1 MNLFL
6 DQLNNIELYQRKED
20 IFTPIINSNIKQVQ
34 KNIRVKV
41 KYYNGKRLGR
51 KNTTVENSKTNSE
64 IVELL
69 LKYGAD
75 SNKLVNDSGKNPFH
89 LAIEKE
95 YLNYFWNIGLILIS
109 QEKPMVRTRYSLL
122 QKFTIWNFFNYY

>member
-34 KNIRVKV
+34 KNIRVKF

-51 KNTTVENSKTNSE
+51 KNTTVENSKTNLE

-75 SNKLVNDSGKNPFH
+75 SNKLVSDSGKNPFH
-89 LAIEKE
+89 LVIEKE
-95 YLNYFWNIGLILIS
+95 YLNYF
-109 QEKPMVRTRYSLL
+109 
-122 QKFTIWNFFNYY
+122 